1 MSENENFPSISIEKI
16 KFKNHDDVFNFNEND
31 IVLFVGA
38 NNVGKSRTLKDIKER
53 IDNNSYG
60 NTILIDKIDFKEHN
74 FSQKNIEDYFDKYVL
89 KETSNSYLVVLDD
102 NMNRIFYKTEI
113 EQLCNANSSN
123 YPEFYKLFYTF
134 LSTENRL
141 NLTKPYKI
149 NISNNN
155 KTLDIINKLRIQQ
168 ESIIKLNQ
176 ILKHN
181 FGMGIDVD
189 DSQII
194 NQPQISY
201 KIGNSDTID
210 KIIHSERREVYSK
223 LEKMEDLHEQG
234 DGIRSA
240 VAILA
245 SLIVNEN
252 SLYLIDEPET
262 FLHPPQARQLGRDIV
277 DLSKNKQCFISTHNI
292 DFIRGVLETDPDR
305 VKIIK
310 IDRNDN
316 DNEYNLLDNESIC
329 SISKD
334 KNLKY
339 SNILNGLFYD
349 RVVLCEDESD
359 CKFYSAILES
369 LDLKIYQKT
378 LFCAVG
384 GKDQFKKIV
393 PLLIS
398 LHIKYCIIADLDLI
412 NDSSKLSDLINS
424 ISPDNYEEIKQTHTS
439 FLNMFQNSV
448 TSQVKNQESIRKE
461 IVQIFD
467 EKKSDEYMTSETANK
482 IKNLLKKTNSFHLLK
497 ECGVY
502 GIPNGNC
509 RVEYENLHDFL
520 VGNNIYLVEVG
531 EIEKFIPTV
540 SGHGP
545 KWVNSVFETYPDLN
559 DIVYKDVR
567 EFISNV
573 FQINS

>member
-1 MSENENFPSISIEKI
+1 M
-16 KFKNHDDVFNFNEND
+16 
-31 IVLFVGA
+31 GA

-53 IDNNSYG
+53 IDNHSYG

-168 ESIIKLNQ
+168 ESMIKLNQ

-189 DSQII
+189 DSQMF

-210 KIIHSERREVYSK
+210 EIIHSERREVYSK
-223 LEKMEDLHEQG
+223 LEKLEDLHEQG

-292 DFIRGVLETDPDR
+292 DFIRGVLETDPNR

-310 IDRNDN
+310 IDRNGN

-339 SNILNGLFYD
+339 SNILNSLFYD
-349 RVVLCEDESD
+349 RAVLCEDESD

-378 LFCAVG
+378 LFCVVG

-398 LHIKYCIIADLDLI
+398 LHVKYYIIADLDLI

-424 ISPDNYEEIKQTHTS
+424 ISPDSYEEIKQTHTS
-439 FLNMFQNSV
+439 FLNMFQNDV

-461 IVQIFD
+461 IAQIFD
-467 EKKSDEYMTSETANK
+467 EKKSDDYMTSETANK
-482 IKNLLKKTNSFHLLK
+482 IKKLLKKTNSFHLLK
-497 ECGVY
+497 ESCAHM
-502 GIPNGNC
+502 IPNGNC
-509 RVEYENLHDFL
+509 RVEYETLCDFL
-520 VGNNIYLVEVG
+520 ARNNIYLVENG

-567 EFISNV
+567 EFISSV
-573 FQINS
+573 FQINL

>member
-1 MSENENFPSISIEKI
+1 MSENENFPSLSIEKI
-16 KFKNHDDVFNFNEND
+16 KFKKHDNELNFNKDD

-38 NNVGKSRTLKDIKER
+38 NNVGKSRTLKDIQSKILSDFQDETVL
-53 IDNNSYG
+53 IDN
-60 NTILIDKIDFKEHN
+60 IVFKEIN
-74 FSQKNIEDYFDKYVL
+74 FCTKKILNFIVQYL
-89 KETSNSYLVVLDD
+89 KLSPSGNYNLILDD
-102 NMNRIFYKTEI
+102 RECIFYSHELESLNTNNISDFSK
-113 EQLCNANSSN
+113 
-123 YPEFYKLFYTF
+123 FHKLFYTF

-168 ESIIKLNQ
+168 DSIIKLNQ

-181 FGMGIDVD
+181 FDIGIDVD
-189 DSQII
+189 DSQMF

-201 KIGNSDTID
+201 KIGDSDTID

-223 LEKMEDLHEQG
+223 LGKMEDLHEQG

-277 DLSKNKQCFISTHNI
+277 NLSKDKQCFISTHNI
-292 DFIRGVLETDPDR
+292 DFIRGVLETDPNR

-310 IDRNDN
+310 IDRNGN

-369 LDLKIYQKT
+369 LNLKIYQKT

-398 LHIKYCIIADLDLI
+398 LHIKYYIIADLDLI

-424 ISPDNYEEIKQTHTS
+424 ISADRYEEIKQTHIS
-439 FLNMFQNSV
+439 FLDMFQKDV

-461 IVQIFD
+461 ISQIFD
-467 EKKSDEYMTSETANK
+467 EKKSDDYMTSETADK
-482 IKNLLKKTNSFHLLK
+482 IKKFLKKTNSFHLLK
-497 ECGVY
+497 ESGVHM
-502 GIPNGNC
+502 IPNGDC
-509 RVEYENLHDFL
+509 RVKYEKLRDFL
-520 VGNNIYLVEVG
+520 ASNNIYLVEDG

-540 SGHGP
+540 DSHGP
-545 KWVNSVFETYPDLN
+545 KWVNRVFETYPDLN

>member
-1 MSENENFPSISIEKI
+1 MSELNNYPSISIESI
-16 KFKNHDDVFNFNEND
+16 KFKNHQKVTFKKDD
-31 IVLFVGA
+31 IILLVGA
-38 NNVGKSRTLKDIKER
+38 NNAGKSRTLKDIR
-53 IDNNSYG
+53 
-60 NTILIDKIDFKEHN
+60 DKILNNNKPLVLVDDIEFTDSN
-74 FSQKNIEDYFDKYVL
+74 FSAEYLISYIKENLKKNSMGYYVFR
-89 KETSNSYLVVLDD
+89 SD
-102 NMNRIFYKTEI
+102 EI
-113 EQLCNANSSN
+113 CEYN
-123 YPEFYKLFYTF
+123 YGSDSFNQMRDGSFFNKKDLYKLFYTF

-141 NLTKPYKI
+141 DLTKPHKI
-149 NISNNN
+149 NISNNT
-155 KTLDIINKLRIQQ
+155 KSLEIINKLRIQQ
-168 ESIIKLNQ
+168 KSILKINQ

-181 FGMGIDVD
+181 FDIGIDVD
-189 DSQII
+189 DSQMF

-201 KIGNSDTID
+201 KIGDSNTID
-210 KIIHSERREVYSK
+210 EIIHSERREAYSK

-277 DLSKNKQCFISTHNI
+277 DLSKDKQCFISTHNI
-292 DFIRGVLETDPDR
+292 DFIRGVLESDPNR

-310 IDRNDN
+310 IDRNGN
-316 DNEYNLLDNESIC
+316 DNEYNLLNNESIC

-398 LHIKYCIIADLDLI
+398 LRIKYYIIADLDLI

-424 ISPDNYEEIKQTHTS
+424 ISADSYEEIKQTHTS
-439 FLNMFQNSV
+439 FLNMFQNEV

-461 IVQIFD
+461 IVKIFD
-467 EKKSDEYMTSETANK
+467 EKKSDEYMTSETADK
-482 IKNLLKKTNSFHLLK
+482 IKKLLKKTNSFHLLK
-497 ECGVY
+497 ESGIHM
-502 GIPNGNC
+502 IPNGDC
-509 RVEYENLHDFL
+509 RVEYEKLHNFL
-520 VGNNIYLVEVG
+520 VRNNIYLVEDG

-540 SGHGP
+540 SNHGS
-545 KWVNSVFETYPDLN
+545 KWVNRVFETYPDLN
-559 DIVYKDVR
+559 SDVYKSVR
-567 EFISNV
+567 EFLRNV

>member
-1 MSENENFPSISIEKI
+1 M
-16 KFKNHDDVFNFNEND
+16 
-31 IVLFVGA
+31 
-38 NNVGKSRTLKDIKER
+38 
-53 IDNNSYG
+53 
-60 NTILIDKIDFKEHN
+60 
-74 FSQKNIEDYFDKYVL
+74 
-89 KETSNSYLVVLDD
+89 
-102 NMNRIFYKTEI
+102 
-113 EQLCNANSSN
+113 
-123 YPEFYKLFYTF
+123 FYTF

>member
-1 MSENENFPSISIEKI
+1 MSENENFPSLSIEKI
-16 KFKNHDDVFNFNEND
+16 KFKKHDNELNFNKDD

-38 NNVGKSRTLKDIKER
+38 NNVGKSRTLKDIQSKILSDFQDETVL
-53 IDNNSYG
+53 IDN
-60 NTILIDKIDFKEHN
+60 IVFKEIN
-74 FSQKNIEDYFDKYVL
+74 FCTKKILNFIVQYL
-89 KETSNSYLVVLDD
+89 KLSPSGNYNLILDD
-102 NMNRIFYKTEI
+102 RECIFYSHELESLNTNNISDFSK
-113 EQLCNANSSN
+113 
-123 YPEFYKLFYTF
+123 FHKLFYTF

-168 ESIIKLNQ
+168 DSIIKLNQ

-181 FGMGIDVD
+181 FDIGIDVD
-189 DSQII
+189 DSQMF

-201 KIGNSDTID
+201 KIGDSDTID

-223 LEKMEDLHEQG
+223 LGKMEDLHEQG

-277 DLSKNKQCFISTHNI
+277 NLSKDKQCFISTHNI
-292 DFIRGVLETDPDR
+292 DFIRGVLETDPNR

-310 IDRNDN
+310 IDRNGN

-369 LDLKIYQKT
+369 LNLKIYQKT

-398 LHIKYCIIADLDLI
+398 LHIKYYIIADLDLI

-424 ISPDNYEEIKQTHTS
+424 ISADRYEEIKQTHIS
-439 FLNMFQNSV
+439 FLDMFQKDV

-461 IVQIFD
+461 ISQIFD
-467 EKKSDEYMTSETANK
+467 EKKSDDYMTSETADK
-482 IKNLLKKTNSFHLLK
+482 IKKLLKKTNSFHLLK
-497 ECGVY
+497 ESGVHM
-502 GIPNGNC
+502 IPNGDC
-509 RVEYENLHDFL
+509 RVKYEKLRDFL
-520 VGNNIYLVEVG
+520 ASNNIYLVEDG

-540 SGHGP
+540 DSHGP
-545 KWVNSVFETYPDLN
+545 KWVNRVFETYPDLN